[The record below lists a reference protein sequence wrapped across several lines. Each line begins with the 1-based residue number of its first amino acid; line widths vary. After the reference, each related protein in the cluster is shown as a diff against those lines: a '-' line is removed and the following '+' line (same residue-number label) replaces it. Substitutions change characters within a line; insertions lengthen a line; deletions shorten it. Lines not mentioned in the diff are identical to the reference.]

1 MTNTNTKTRTRTAVN
16 TTSAVDTV
24 SKTSIITMAV
34 ASGLVGLWAVS
45 CLVGAFLS
53 EGPVQVIKGFFTA
66 VTGI

>member
-1 MTNTNTKTRTRTAVN
+1 MTNTTIKTRTAVDA
-16 TTSAVDTV
+16 TTAVDNV